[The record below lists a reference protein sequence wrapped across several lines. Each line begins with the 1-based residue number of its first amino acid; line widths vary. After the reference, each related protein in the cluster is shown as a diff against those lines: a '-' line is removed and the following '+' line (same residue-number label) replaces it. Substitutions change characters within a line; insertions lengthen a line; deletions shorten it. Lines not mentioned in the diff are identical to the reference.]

1 MQSNPEKHTV
11 RRLQVPAAGNL
22 SFRSNSMASLSPRPH
37 HICTRSSSPR
47 PQHMCTRSSSPRPQH
62 MCTRSSSPRPQRMC
76 TRSSS
81 CNSRPIR
88 GVCHEIPIPGN
99 RLRRHRADKEILRRA
114 LTPPV
119 RRQSRRWWNFRPMPS
134 RLCNMSKT

>member
-1 MQSNPEKHTV
+1 
-11 RRLQVPAAGNL
+11 
-22 SFRSNSMASLSPRPH
+22 
-37 HICTRSSSPR
+37 
-47 PQHMCTRSSSPRPQH
+47 MCTRSSSPRPQH
-62 MCTRSSSPRPQRMC
+62 ICTRSSSPKPQHMCTRSSSSNSRPIRSSSPKPQHMC

-81 CNSRPIR
+81 SNSRPIR
-88 GVCHEIPIPGN
+88 GVCHEIPVPGN
-99 RLRRHRADKEILRRA
+99 RLRRHWADKEILKRA

>member
-11 RRLQVPAAGNL
+11 RRLQVPAARNR
-22 SFRSNSMASLSPRPH
+22 SFQSNSMASLSPRPH
-37 HICTRSSSPR
+37 HTCTRSSSPR
-47 PQHMCTRSSSPRPQH
+47 PQHMCTRSSS
-62 MCTRSSSPRPQRMC
+62 
-76 TRSSS
+76 
-81 CNSRPIR
+81 CNSRPVR
-88 GVCHEIPIPGN
+88 GVCHEIPVPEN
-99 RLRRHRADKEILRRA
+99 KLRRHRTDKEILRRA